1 MHLFTLC
8 KGGFYSSL
16 LLALMLHLWSS
27 AKVVH
32 ASRKISSH
40 TAATTGSSS
49 ASSKGHV
56 MIARCLHD
64 LCVAHVCGAPLSTT
78 DIVTLA
84 ITHTQV
90 IQRKMSMAP
99 KCSHNWLWGAVWT
112 SCSMD
117 WGSVFRPHLA
127 VLFILDKQQ
136 HLRGAHRA
144 TAWRGVSCRGLHK
157 LCRLVLEVRHHS
169 AHYPTSLAWR
179 LQGGALHLQLLL
191 RRTRNIALPT
201 RETAYTRYGYS

>member
-1 MHLFTLC
+1 
-8 KGGFYSSL
+8 
-16 LLALMLHLWSS
+16 MLHLWSS

-144 TAWRGVSCRGLHK
+144 TAWRGVSCRGLHIIPRRLLEGCK
-157 LCRLVLEVRHHS
+157 GGPCICSFCCDAHATSHYLHGKQHTHAMATARRLCCEWLMLCS
-169 AHYPTSLAWR
+169 DS
-179 LQGGALHLQLLL
+179 LL
-191 RRTRNIALPT
+191 RPSNSFMSQA
-201 RETAYTRYGYS
+201 AQAK